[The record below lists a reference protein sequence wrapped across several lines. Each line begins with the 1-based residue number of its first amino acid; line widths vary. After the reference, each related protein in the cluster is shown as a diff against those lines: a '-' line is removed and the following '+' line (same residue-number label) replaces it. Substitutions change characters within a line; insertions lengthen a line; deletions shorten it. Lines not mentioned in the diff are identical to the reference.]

1 MKTYSEITAAFK
13 TLEDSLSDNAERFLA
28 FYEKHN
34 LSVFRPVSTVPI
46 GARDLPDFSDY
57 HLKLPNYIREG
68 QDFEY
73 QPWHGPLLM
82 VPASYMEDPEAW
94 EKEFLASK
102 QETIELVDRLV
113 YEFAP
118 RIRTEMPWV
127 KPIIT
132 EVLGGTVQVY
142 MVDERVPTD
151 SDDRFAARVMNTPR
165 NCEIVKANCI
175 TIDLDIKAIHDSFM
189 SGY

>member
-1 MKTYSEITAAFK
+1 MKTYSEITTAFK
-13 TLEDSLSDNAERFLA
+13 ALEASLSDNAERFHA

-46 GARDLPDFSDY
+46 GAKDLPEFSEY
-57 HLKLPNYIREG
+57 HLKLPNYIRED

-73 QPWHGPLLM
+73 SPWHGPLMM

-94 EKEFLASK
+94 EQEFLANK
-102 QETIELVDRLV
+102 QETIELVNRLV

-118 RIRTEMPWV
+118 RIRTTMPWV
-127 KPIIT
+127 KPVIT
-132 EVLGGTVQVY
+132 EVLSGMVQVY
-142 MVDERVPTD
+142 MVDERIQTD
-151 SDDRFAARVMNTPR
+151 SEDRFAARVKNTPE

-175 TIDLDIKAIHDSFM
+175 TINLDTKTIHDSFM